1 MPLQRLPAR
10 RIFNI
15 PRNGTK
21 FATNVSIHAAFRWL
35 HFICPAEHSSTRF
48 LFRRIANS
56 FAQVIHSR
64 VSGFGLFCPQRDTF
78 SGGLNNIWQIKLVPS
93 AIVPRD
99 HRFLD
104 KLRRLH
110 SILPGFAPFRIHFVT
125 QKPPSRTLKFRRTM
139 SLTCQNRA
147 KTPRE
152 SCGESF

>member
-1 MPLQRLPAR
+1 MQRLPAR

-35 HFICPAEHSSTRF
+35 HFIRPAEHSSTRF

-56 FAQVIHSR
+56 FAQVIQSR

-93 AIVPRD
+93 
-99 HRFLD
+99 FLGQTST
-104 KLRRLH
+104 LH